1 MILHPLDA
9 VAHRRVD
16 IGSRLATDVRLDE
29 AIALRRCAMYRKVF
43 RGTAIGYP
51 ARAMQLDAMAG
62 WMRREGVTVD
72 VASVDEL
79 DWAVVAGIH
88 PSHIVMHGLDG
99 VVGLTALD
107 VGVGRVIVDSAEQMA
122 MLRAC
127 AAGPQAVLVDVTD
140 ACLDRPL
147 LVDRRVQFHGLHYR
161 ADGADLT
168 GVAEIIVAMI
178 AEMSGI
184 SRKFGGVLSRL
195 SVGDV
200 DLADGEVDPRR
211 LRRVAQTI
219 NEVVEEACI
228 RFRYP
233 RPALTVS
240 PNPITLLPVA

>member
-1 MILHPLDA
+1 MILHPFDA
-9 VAHRRVD
+9 VAGRRVD

-51 ARAMQLDAMAG
+51 AAAIQLDAMVG

-72 VASVDEL
+72 VASADEL

-88 PSHIVMHGLDG
+88 PSHIVMHGLDEAAA
-99 VVGLTALD
+99 LIALD
-107 VGVGRVIVDSAEQMA
+107 FGVSRVIVESAEQMA
-122 MLRAC
+122 MLRPC
-127 AAGPQAVLVDVTD
+127 ATGPQAVLVDVTD

-147 LVDRRVQFHGLHYR
+147 MVDRRVQFHGLHYR

-168 GVAEIIVAMI
+168 GLADIIGSMI
-178 AEMSGI
+178 TEMAGI
-184 SRKFGGVLSRL
+184 TRKWGGVLSRL
-195 SVGDV
+195 SVGGV
-200 DLADGEVDPRR
+200 DLTESNADPRS

-228 RFRYP
+228 RVRYP
-233 RPALTVS
+233 RPALTLS
-240 PNPITLLPVA
+240 PSPITLLPAA

>member
-9 VAHRRVD
+9 VASRRVD

-29 AIALRRCAMYRKVF
+29 AIALRRCAMYRKAF

-51 ARAMQLDAMAG
+51 AKAIRLDAMAG
-62 WMRREGVTVD
+62 WMRRERVTVD
-72 VASVDEL
+72 VTSVDEL

-88 PSHIVMHGLDG
+88 PSHIAMHGLDEA
-99 VVGLTALD
+99 VGLTALD
-107 VGVGRVIVDSAEQMA
+107 FGVGRVIVDSAEQMA

-127 AAGPQAVLVDVTD
+127 AMGPQAVLVDVTD

-147 LVDRRVQFHGLHYR
+147 LVDRRVKFHGLHYR
-161 ADGADLT
+161 AGGADIT
-168 GVAEIIVAMI
+168 GLAEMIVAMI
-178 AEMSGI
+178 AEMAGI

-200 DLADGEVDPRR
+200 DLTDGEVDPRS

-219 NEVVEEACI
+219 NEVTEDACI

-240 PNPITLLPVA
+240 PSPITLLPAA

>member
-9 VAHRRVD
+9 IADRRID
-16 IGSRLATDVRLDE
+16 IGSRLATDMRLDE
-29 AIALRRCAMYRKVF
+29 AIALRRCAMYRKAF

-51 ARAMQLDAMAG
+51 TQAIRLEAMAG

-72 VASVDEL
+72 VTSVDEL
-79 DWAVVAGIH
+79 DWALIAGIH
-88 PSHIVMHGLDG
+88 PSHIVMHRIDEA
-99 VVGLTALD
+99 VGLTALD
-107 VGVGRVIVDSAEQMA
+107 FGVGRVIADSAEQMA
-122 MLRAC
+122 VLRAC
-127 AAGPQAVLVDVTD
+127 ATGRQAVLLDVTD

-147 LVDRRVQFHGLHYR
+147 MVDRRVKFHGLHYR

-178 AEMSGI
+178 AEMAGI
-184 SRKFGGVLSRL
+184 SRRFGGVLSRL
-195 SVGDV
+195 SLGDV
-200 DLADGEVDPRR
+200 GLTDGEVDPRS

-219 NEVVEEACI
+219 NAVVEEACI

-240 PNPITLLPVA
+240 PSPITLLPAA

>member
-9 VAHRRVD
+9 IADHRVD

-29 AIALRRCAMYRKVF
+29 AIALRRCAMYRKAF

-51 ARAMQLDAMAG
+51 AEAIRLDAMAG
-62 WMRREGVTVD
+62 WMRRERVTVD
-72 VASVDEL
+72 VTSVDEL

-107 VGVGRVIVDSAEQMA
+107 VAVGRVIVDSAEQMA
-122 MLRAC
+122 MPRAC
-127 AAGPQAVLVDVTD
+127 GAGPQAVLVDVTD

-147 LVDRRVQFHGLHYR
+147 MVDRRVQFHGLHYR
-161 ADGADLT
+161 ADGADHT
-168 GVAEIIVAMI
+168 GLAEIIVAMI
-178 AEMSGI
+178 AEMAGI

-200 DLADGEVDPRR
+200 DLTDGEVDPRS

-219 NEVVEEACI
+219 NEVTEDACI

-240 PNPITLLPVA
+240 PSPFTLLPAA